1 MNLSHSCWARPPL
14 SVWPAL
20 LPPKTSALK
29 SFQLAQ
35 APGASSSGPSSG
47 VASGSSSKS
56 NNGSKG
62 AEKSGGS
69 SERPSAAGRAET
81 GPSAGSER
89 SGAAAERSTRTQSR
103 TSVTER
109 SGGADATVHSRR
121 RTPVS
126 TYDDDVQANA
136 RRLSR

>member
-1 MNLSHSCWARPPL
+1 MRSIAFVLGAAAAIGL
-14 SVWPAL
+14 AGAAAA
-20 LPPKTSALK
+20 KTSALK

-69 SERPSAAGRAET
+69 SERPSATGKGPRPAQAQAASGLAPPPSVRPARNRAL
-81 GPSAGSER
+81 A
-89 SGAAAERSTRTQSR
+89 
-103 TSVTER
+103 
-109 SGGADATVHSRR
+109 
-121 RTPVS
+121 
-126 TYDDDVQANA
+126 
-136 RRLSR
+136 